1 MDSDLVEYKNKRN
14 EVNITIRRAKAN
26 YHRNLL
32 DENSSDPSKFWKNLK
47 SIFPNKSEKLYTARS
62 LFEIDGA
69 KTADAHKIS
78 NGFCSFFT
86 SIISTIKEKAIPLR
100 NFVWRFPAS
109 IRKRT
114 ETDINFEF
122 EPVNKMEVEKLL
134 KSVKRSKATGID
146 DLPPGLIKDSAPVI
160 SGPLTNIINLSLQ
173 SGLFPN
179 DWKMAKIMPIH
190 KSGSFSNFDHYR
202 PISIL
207 PVMSKVIEKII
218 HHQVMKYLST
228 TGLRRKND

>member
-1 MDSDLVEYKNKRN
+1 MNQRDKFLRKYRKDKQDSDLVEYKNKRN

-32 DENSSDPSKFWKNLK
+32 DQNSSDPSKLWKTLK

-62 LFEIDGA
+62 FEIDGA
-69 KTADAHKIS
+69 KTTDAYKIS

-114 ETDINFEF
+114 ETDIKFEF
-122 EPVNKMEVEKLL
+122 ELV
-134 KSVKRSKATGID
+134 S
-146 DLPPGLIKDSAPVI
+146 
-160 SGPLTNIINLSLQ
+160 
-173 SGLFPN
+173 
-179 DWKMAKIMPIH
+179 
-190 KSGSFSNFDHYR
+190 
-202 PISIL
+202 
-207 PVMSKVIEKII
+207 
-218 HHQVMKYLST
+218 
-228 TGLRRKND
+228 